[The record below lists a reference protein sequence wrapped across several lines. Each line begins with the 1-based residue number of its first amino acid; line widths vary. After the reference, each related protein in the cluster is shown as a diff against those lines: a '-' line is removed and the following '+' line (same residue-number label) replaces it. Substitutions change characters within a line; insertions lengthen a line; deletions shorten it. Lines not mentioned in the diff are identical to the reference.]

1 MEAGWTVDPAAH
13 LIADLDSGANVV
25 ALVVEQPLMIT
36 TRTIEEVGSNVCEE
50 DTKDQDD
57 EGGFNHELEGLGDS
71 AKDLAKVGE
80 EAPQEDKDPHG
91 AERGEVKGYGA
102 KLVNSEEDEL
112 DIERMEYIDEVVE
125 VPEFADEG
133 YESKSGDFD
142 SVLDHIDPEK
152 HYFYKKRYVVI
163 RNQKAL

>member
-13 LIADLDSGANVV
+13 LIADLDTGANVV
-25 ALVVEQPLMIT
+25 ALVVEQPLMIMN
-36 TRTIEEVGSNVCEE
+36 RTIEEVGSDVGEE
-50 DTKDQDD
+50 DTKDEDD
-57 EGGFNHELEGLGDS
+57 EGGFNHELEGLGDG
-71 AKDLAKVGE
+71 AKDLAEAGE
-80 EAPQEDKDPHG
+80 EASQEDKDPHG

-112 DIERMEYIDEVVE
+112 DIERVEYIDEVVE

-133 YESKSGDFD
+133 NKPKSGNFD
-142 SVLDHIDPEK
+142 GVLDHIDPEK
-152 HYFYKKRYVVI
+152 HYFDKKRYVVI